1 MLAVRAGVWIS
12 TLTAVLIVSLISLV
26 GTLVLVAR
34 ETFLRRI
41 LHLLIGLAV
50 GALLGDALIH
60 ILPELAEEG
69 GLTTGISL
77 TVVGSILFFFLA
89 GKVHPHA
96 PPASVAGTGTYQACR
111 AEQPDW
117 RRNPQLCGRSDHRR
131 QLPRGARL
139 GLATTI
145 AVVLH
150 EIPQEIGD
158 LGVLV
163 HAGLAPRRAV
173 LFNLAVAMTALIGG
187 VLTLSVEGS
196 VGGIE
201 RPLLATSAGA
211 FIYIAGADLIPE
223 MHDQTSLGTSVL
235 QFVGVTGGFAAM
247 AALLVFE

>member
-77 TVVGSILFFFLA
+77 TVVGSILFFFLLEKFIHLHHQLRSPGQGHIKPVALNNLIGDGIHNFVDGAIIA
-89 GKVHPHA
+89 GSFLV
-96 PPASVAGTGTYQACR
+96 
-111 AEQPDW
+111 
-117 RRNPQLCGRSDHRR
+117 
-131 QLPRGARL
+131 GARL

-158 LGVLV
+158 LGCSCTPASL
-163 HAGLAPRRAV
+163 RAV
-173 LFNLAVAMTALIGG
+173 R
-187 VLTLSVEGS
+187 SS
-196 VGGIE
+196 
-201 RPLLATSAGA
+201 S
-211 FIYIAGADLIPE
+211 
-223 MHDQTSLGTSVL
+223 TSLSR
-235 QFVGVTGGFAAM
+235 
-247 AALLVFE
+247 

>member
-34 ETFLRRI
+34 ETFLWRI

-77 TVVGSILFFFLA
+77 TVVGSILFFFLLEKFIHLHHQLRSP
-89 GKVHPHA
+89 GQGHIKP
-96 PPASVAGTGTYQACR
+96 VALNNL
-111 AEQPDW
+111 DW

-131 QLPRGARL
+131 QLPRGGAL

-158 LGVLV
+158 LGCSCTPASL
-163 HAGLAPRRAV
+163 RAV
-173 LFNLAVAMTALIGG
+173 R
-187 VLTLSVEGS
+187 SS
-196 VGGIE
+196 
-201 RPLLATSAGA
+201 S
-211 FIYIAGADLIPE
+211 
-223 MHDQTSLGTSVL
+223 TSLSR
-235 QFVGVTGGFAAM
+235 
-247 AALLVFE
+247 

>member
-1 MLAVRAGVWIS
+1 MLAVRAGVWIG

-77 TVVGSILFFFLA
+77 TVVGSILFFFLLEKFIHLHHQLRSP
-89 GKVHPHA
+89 GQGHIKP
-96 PPASVAGTGTYQACR
+96 VALNNL
-111 AEQPDW
+111 DW

-131 QLPRGARL
+131 QLPRGGAPWARDDDC
-139 GLATTI
+139 GRAPRDP
-145 AVVLH
+145 AR
-150 EIPQEIGD
+150 D
-158 LGVLV
+158 WRSRVLV